1 VANRRGTKVDVGR
14 MTKAERK
21 DEARRQRIEIER
33 RMARARRNRWIALG
47 VAFVLAAGVAVFVVT
62 RPKPASTS
70 SSPADLLAASAD
82 ASKTAGCSAV
92 RTVAPYQ
99 PETDDRAH
107 IGVGGSYASLPPLST
122 YRSIPPTSGPHNQTP
137 LGSGV
142 YSSPPPIDQ
151 AIHSLEHGATIV
163 WYAPDVTGNELSR
176 IETFYRRGSV
186 GSRVIV
192 APYDYPDQ
200 GAAGS
205 LPSGIE
211 MALVSWHHLETCARA
226 NLSAAFGFTA
236 RYAAPPFGQQK
247 YLGDA
252 PEAGAA
258 I

>member
-1 VANRRGTKVDVGR
+1 VANKRGTQVDPGR

-21 DEARRQRIEIER
+21 EEARRERVEIQR
-33 RMARARRNRWIALG
+33 RMARARRNRWIALA
-47 VAFVLAAGVAVFVVT
+47 VAFVVVAGVAVFVVT
-62 RPKPASTS
+62 RPKPAT
-70 SSPADLLAASAD
+70 SSPAELLAASSEAT
-82 ASKTAGCSAV
+82 KIAGCTAV
-92 RTVAPYQ
+92 RTIPPYQ

-107 IGVGGSYASLPPLST
+107 IGVGGSLASMPPLSS
-122 YRSIPPTSGPHNQTP
+122 YSSIPPASGPHNQTP
-137 LGSGV
+137 MNSGV

-205 LPSGIE
+205 LPSGVE